1 MEFVEKGRQHGGSL
15 VDYLAQQLP
24 ALAQETSRKK
34 LQKLVDILRQLQHK
48 LDEDAGETLSWLVT
62 QLEYLE
68 ALQKAAAVPELGEER
83 CQNVRALV
91 NYAQKKGTVLQFL
104 AHLRTLHLEDEQAD
118 HKVPR
123 LHIMSIHRSKGLE
136 WPVVFVP
143 CCGYEQL
150 PSLYNDNI
158 EEERRLLY
166 VAMTRCQQ
174 QLHLLYAPSTGMTR
188 FLKAVNAPDILSTAY
203 QLQKLFSADYQ
214 TQLQAND
221 LITLA
226 QAIKIYPLRRYLEYW
241 WRVPASTQHLWLE
254 KIQQTLNQQT
264 PTQQPLMDAQQS
276 QLVSLT
282 QTQLAIKSM
291 ERRLLLFAKRP
302 VVVTLHQPAPEH
314 GFAEQSFYFQLQ
326 QGTAKIAVCLAGGRY
341 IGMVD
346 SKNSTFPLQEV
357 IDWSWL
363 TATIMAGFQC
373 SGTRRSLKL
382 CLQLRPNIST
392 KLTQAQHDSQQ
403 LTEQTNYLASS
414 VFEDMA
420 VLQAILAGCNR

>member
-1 MEFVEKGRQHGGSL
+1 M
-15 VDYLAQQLP
+15 
-24 ALAQETSRKK
+24 
-34 LQKLVDILRQLQHK
+34 
-48 LDEDAGETLSWLVT
+48 
-62 QLEYLE
+62 
-68 ALQKAAAVPELGEER
+68 
-83 CQNVRALV
+83 
-91 NYAQKKGTVLQFL
+91 
-104 AHLRTLHLEDEQAD
+104 
-118 HKVPR
+118 
-123 LHIMSIHRSKGLE
+123 
-136 WPVVFVP
+136 
-143 CCGYEQL
+143 
-150 PSLYNDNI
+150 
-158 EEERRLLY
+158 
-166 VAMTRCQQ
+166 
-174 QLHLLYAPSTGMTR
+174 
-188 FLKAVNAPDILSTAY
+188 
-203 QLQKLFSADYQ
+203 
-214 TQLQAND
+214 
-221 LITLA
+221 
-226 QAIKIYPLRRYLEYW
+226 RRYLEYW
-241 WRVPASTQHLWLE
+241 WRVPASTQQLWVE
-254 KIQQTLNQQT
+254 KIQQALSQQA